1 MSWGFSR
8 QQQQQAPQFIL
19 LHSLAWLCEG
29 STREYR
35 VPLSYTS
42 QYFRLTSICLRLTR
56 SSLSLWS
63 GKKGVGGIDVIKYAL
78 RHGWIWDWLKV
89 QLFFSSP
96 KEFNVFFGNFNHHF
110 LQSLDYIKCYI
121 YIFIWPCCAYS
132 HLLGCTQVSRWK
144 KIFKHKFDHLI
155 LTVWHA
161 YYWRPV

>member
-89 QLFFSSP
+89 QLFFSPRKSLMSSL
-96 KEFNVFFGNFNHHF
+96 ETLIITFF
-110 LQSLDYIKCYI
+110 SLWTTLSATF
-121 YIFIWPCCAYS
+121 IFSSDP
-132 HLLGCTQVSRWK
+132 VV
-144 KIFKHKFDHLI
+144 LI
-155 LTVWHA
+155 VTYWDAHRYRDERKYLNTTVII
-161 YYWRPV
+161 

>member
-89 QLFFSSP
+89 QLFFSPRKSLMSSL
-96 KEFNVFFGNFNHHF
+96 ETLIITFF
-110 LQSLDYIKCYI
+110 SL
-121 YIFIWPCCAYS
+121 W
-132 HLLGCTQVSRWK
+132 TT
-144 KIFKHKFDHLI
+144 FKHNFDHLI